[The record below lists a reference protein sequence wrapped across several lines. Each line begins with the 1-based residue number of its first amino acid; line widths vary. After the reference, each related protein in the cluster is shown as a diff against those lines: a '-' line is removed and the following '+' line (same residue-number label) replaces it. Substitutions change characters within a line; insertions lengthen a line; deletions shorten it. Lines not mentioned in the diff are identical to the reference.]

1 MLLRYK
7 IISKNLWNQEILYM
21 ISHNWWV
28 YMKIV
33 IKYWIILVL
42 FFVLYNL
49 IIQYLHIPNIELF
62 FWSFLL
68 VLYIFFVV
76 SFMDSYLDC
85 IVLTKSWIII
95 YSREWFLRQNTENIQ
110 WDSAQSV
117 YDEQVWIID
126 VVFNKWNI
134 KIKRQDEVY
143 TFDNVSKPSVQAN
156 KIIRTREQILSEA
169 WEDVNLDKFDVLVD
183 TLWEVIIDYI
193 RKNRRNL

>member
-1 MLLRYK
+1 
-7 IISKNLWNQEILYM
+7 M